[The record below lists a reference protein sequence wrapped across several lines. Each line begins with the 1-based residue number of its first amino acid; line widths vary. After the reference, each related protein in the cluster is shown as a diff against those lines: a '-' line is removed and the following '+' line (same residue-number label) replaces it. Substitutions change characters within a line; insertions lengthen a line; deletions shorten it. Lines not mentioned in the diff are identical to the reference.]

1 MFILEREIMLLLFLP
16 PLFLHSQE
24 EHWQST
30 LDLLLIALLTS
41 KQKEPDLANLSK
53 KWY

>member
-1 MFILEREIMLLLFLP
+1 MVILEREILF
-16 PLFLHSQE
+16 FHSRE
-24 EHWQST
+24 EHWQSI

-53 KWY
+53 KRY